1 MLIIYVIEARKIM
14 GSCISD
20 IKQNLDELIM
30 QGKELYYSLNFKHET
45 SDKKKKILDKYKLNA
60 DKLPNFHDNYE
71 IWYTGALHAV
81 KILIPERVDD
91 FIQLYKNDKRKNLV
105 PITYTVSDAVLG
117 IYNEHNHI
125 SPLTAL
131 PKFSQQ
137 LSILKSARKNIDNVI
152 YNLQFFLRADLF
164 DSELS
169 AANELLKSGF
179 LRAAGVMCG
188 VVLEKHLKQ
197 VCIQHKIII
206 KKKTPGLSYFNEE
219 LKTASIIDISM
230 WRQIQYLDDIRNICC
245 HNKSNEPT
253 KEQVKD
259 LLDGTTKVVKSLN

>member
-1 MLIIYVIEARKIM
+1 M

-20 IKQNLDELIM
+20 IKQDLDDLIT
-30 QGKELYYSLNFKHET
+30 QGEALYSSLNFEHGT
-45 SDKKKKILDKYKLNA
+45 SDKKKEILDKHKLNA
-60 DKLPNFHDNYE
+60 DKLPDFHDNYE

-81 KILIPERVDD
+81 KILIPEREDD
-91 FIQLYKNDKRKNLV
+91 FIQLYKNDKRKNV
-105 PITYTVSDAVLG
+105 MPITYTISDAVLG
-117 IYNEHNHI
+117 IYNEHKNI
-125 SPLTAL
+125 SPRTAL
-131 PKFSQQ
+131 SKFSQQ
-137 LSILKSARKNIDNVI
+137 LSILKSARKNIDSVI
-152 YNLQFFLRADLF
+152 YNLHFFLRADLF

-219 LKTASIIDISM
+219 LKTALIINVPM
-230 WRQIQYLDDIRNICC
+230 WRQIQYLDDIRNLCC
-245 HNKSNEPT
+245 HNKNDEPT

-259 LLDGTTKVVKSLN
+259 LLDGTLKVIKTLN